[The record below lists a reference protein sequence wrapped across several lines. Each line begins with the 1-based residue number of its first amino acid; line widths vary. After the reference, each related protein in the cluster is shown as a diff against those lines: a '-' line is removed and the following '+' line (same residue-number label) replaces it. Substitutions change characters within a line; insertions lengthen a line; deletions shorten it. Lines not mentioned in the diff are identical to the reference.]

1 MPTKICEM
9 CHKPF
14 EQKKDYQKTC
24 YQCHLKSKATNEAPV
39 VNIDALLLKVYHD
52 AGGELVREVFIGPP
66 QQLANTFDQGKP
78 RLSTKQLGEYF
89 MKVQRAYK
97 QAINDRDMGMART
110 MLWDI
115 QPDLENQIKRG
126 IVPVSFATFFKHHL
140 ALAEKSEKSLEGF
153 YKHIYSIIR
162 YYPKQ

>member
-1 MPTKICEM
+1 MATKICEK
-9 CHKPF
+9 CKKPF
-14 EQKKDYQKTC
+14 EAKKDYYRTC
-24 YQCHLKSKATNEAPV
+24 FKCSQASQGNVIYLD
-39 VNIDALLLKVYHD
+39 NINALLLKSYHD
-52 AGGELVREVFIGPP
+52 ADGDLLREVFIGPP
-66 QQLANTFDQGKP
+66 QKLADVFNQGKP

-97 QAINDRDMGMART
+97 QAINDRDMGIARS

-115 QPDLENQIKRG
+115 QPDLENQLKRG
-126 IVPVSFATFFKHHL
+126 IIPVSFATFIKHHL
-140 ALAEKSEKSLEGF
+140 ALAEKSVNDLEGF